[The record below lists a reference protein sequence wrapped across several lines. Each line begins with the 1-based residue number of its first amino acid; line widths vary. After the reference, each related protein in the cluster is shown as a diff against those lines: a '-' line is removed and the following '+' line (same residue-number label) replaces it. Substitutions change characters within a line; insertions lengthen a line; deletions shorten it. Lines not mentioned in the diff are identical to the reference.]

1 MIQVAATVVIST
13 LNRKEELAV
22 ALRSAVAQSI
32 PVEVLVVD
40 DGSRDGTADLIRT
53 EFPRVRVI
61 RHETPQGYIASRNE
75 GARLATGEIL
85 FSIDDDAEFSSP
97 FVVEQTLQD
106 FHDPRIGAVAIPFI
120 EPHKQNAVL
129 QHAPDAETAW
139 VTDSYVGTAHALRRD
154 LFLSLGGYRTHLV
167 HQGEERDLS
176 IRMLDRGRVV
186 RLGTSDLIR
195 HHESP
200 KRDRRRMDYYG
211 RRNDIL
217 FAWENVPLPWLPL
230 HCGGTTLNGLRAG
243 LVRGGLPAMLRGIA
257 GGYGSCLRYWSER
270 APVAAATYHLAR
282 RLRKEG
288 PLRLD
293 EIESSLR
300 PHSEP
305 SHDSAAEGVPGNA
318 VPPLETSFADRL
330 QS

>member
-1 MIQVAATVVIST
+1 MTAIRATVLITT
-13 LNRKEELAV
+13 LNRKEELTQ
-22 ALRSAVAQSI
+22 ALRSALAQSI
-32 PVEVLVVD
+32 PIEILVID
-40 DGSRDGTADLIRT
+40 DGSSDGTSELLRRD
-53 EFPRVRVI
+53 FPSVRAV
-61 RHETPQGYIASRNE
+61 RHDAPHGLIASRNE
-75 GARLATGEIL
+75 GLQLAAGTHV

-97 FVVEQTLQD
+97 HVVEQTLED
-106 FHDPRIGAVAIPFI
+106 FDHPRIGAVAIPFI
-120 EPHKQNAVL
+120 EPRKQNVAL
-129 QHAPDAETAW
+129 QQAPTRDAIW
-139 VTDSYVGTAHALRRD
+139 STDCYIGTAHAVRRE
-154 LFLSLGGYRTHLV
+154 LFLALGGYREHLV
-167 HQGEERDLS
+167 HQGEERDLA
-176 IRMLDRGRVV
+176 IRMLDGGHIV
-186 RLGTSDLIR
+186 RLGRSDLIC

-270 APVAAATYHLAR
+270 APVAAGTYRLAR

-293 EIESSLR
+293 EIESCLL

-305 SHDSAAEGVPGNA
+305 SHDSTAEGVPGNA